1 MISVDQDWRLQG
13 DLPRTHTLEFL
24 FPDAIAPSHVL
35 QTEMVVEALKV
46 MRDMQ
51 LFIQGILDFA

>member
-1 MISVDQDWRLQG
+1 MISVDQDWRLLG
-13 DLPRTHTLEFL
+13 DLSRTHTLEFL
-24 FPDAIAPSHVL
+24 FPGAIAPSHVL
-35 QTEMVVEALKV
+35 QTEMVMEPLKV

>member
-13 DLPRTHTLEFL
+13 DPSRTHTLEFL
-24 FPDAIAPSHVL
+24 FPGAFAPSHVL
-35 QTEMVVEALKV
+35 QTAMIVAPLEV